1 MFNLTDNFNGDI
13 SGWDV
18 SSVTTMSSVFSGAA
32 LFNQD
37 ISAWDVSSVAYMAA
51 MFKDA
56 TNFDQDLSNW
66 CVTNITS
73 LPNNFYANSGLQRI
87 TYLIGAVVLLANNTW
102 KGTTNNNWNTT
113 SNWSTSSVPTAS
125 QNITIPSGLTN
136 YPTTSSA
143 VSFNTMTLRNGATF
157 ISESTV
163 NGSNNITYKKRLPNT
178 DWYLISSPVSG
189 ESMEDVIS
197 NHSLATGTGTNVGL
211 ASFVNTDSNPWNYK
225 SATSTGDIK

>member
-73 LPNNFYANSGLQRI
+73 LPNNFYANSGLQR
-87 TYLIGAVVLLANNTW
+87 
-102 KGTTNNNWNTT
+102 K
-113 SNWSTSSVPTAS
+113 
-125 QNITIPSGLTN
+125 LT
-136 YPTTSSA
+136 
-143 VSFNTMTLRNGATF
+143 
-157 ISESTV
+157 
-163 NGSNNITYKKRLPNT
+163 
-178 DWYLISSPVSG
+178 
-189 ESMEDVIS
+189 
-197 NHSLATGTGTNVGL
+197 
-211 ASFVNTDSNPWNYK
+211 
-225 SATSTGDIK
+225 